1 MIDRTHRFHG
11 YNSLNGVYRN
21 GKTVRGSLL
30 SLRYVNRDNKPYRIA
45 VVVSRKVHKSA
56 VKRNRIR
63 RRIFE
68 ICRRQDTVVLKDL
81 DLIFTVFSDKVAE
94 IDHTK
99 LEQMVTDLLKKASKT
114 PVNHDIVKPVKPG
127 K

>member
-1 MIDRTHRFHG
+1 MVGRTHRFHG

-21 GKTVRGSLL
+21 GKTVRGSVM
-30 SLRYVNRDNKPYRIA
+30 SLRYVNRGNKPYRIA

-63 RRIFE
+63 RRIYE
-68 ICRRQDTVVLKDL
+68 ICRRQDTVALEGL
-81 DLIFTVFSDKVAE
+81 DLIFTVFSDQVAE

-99 LEQMVTDLLKKASKT
+99 LELMVTDLLKKASQT

>member
-1 MIDRTHRFHG
+1 MIGRIHRFHG
-11 YNSLNGVYRN
+11 YNSLNSVYRN
-21 GKTVRGSLL
+21 GKTVRGSLM
-30 SLRYVNRDNKPYRIA
+30 SLRYVNRGNKPYRIA

-63 RRIFE
+63 RRVYE
-68 ICRRQDTVVLKDL
+68 ICRLQDSTIPAGL
-81 DLIFTVFSDKVAE
+81 DLIFTAFSDQIAD

-99 LEQMVTDLLKKASKT
+99 LELMVNDLLKKASQT